1 MARLKLK
8 QVLSNLHYDATND
21 QLILSGS
28 KPSAGAQNWEDAD
41 VNWNEALG
49 TWDGSRANIPDFVI
63 HGSTFVTSSTYT
75 TGSITINGVDTF
87 GDSGSFDTIDLG
99 EY

>member
-1 MARLKLK
+1 MARLKFK
-8 QVLSNLHYDATND
+8 QILSNLHYDEVND

-28 KPSAGAQNWEDAD
+28 KVPTALQNWDNASGSWED
-41 VNWNEALG
+41 ALG

-63 HGSTFVTSSTYT
+63 YGSTFVTSSTYT

-87 GDSGSFDTIDLG
+87 GDSGSFDTVDLG

>member
-1 MARLKLK
+1 MSRIKLK
-8 QVLSNLHYDATND
+8 QILSNLHYDEAND

-28 KPSAGAQNWEDAD
+28 KVPTGLQNWDETSGSWEDAF
-41 VNWNEALG
+41 G
-49 TWDGSRANIPDFVI
+49 TWEGSRANIPDFVI

-75 TGSITINGVDTF
+75 TGSITIDKIDSF
-87 GDSGSFDTIDLG
+87 GDSGSFFSMDLG

>member
-8 QVLSNLHYDATND
+8 QILSNLHYDEAND

-28 KPSAGAQNWEDAD
+28 KVPTSLQNWEDISGSWDNAF
-41 VNWNEALG
+41 G
-49 TWDGSRANIPDFVI
+49 TWDGTRANVPDFVV
-63 HGSTFVTSSTYT
+63 HGSTFVTSSEYT
-75 TGSITINGVDTF
+75 TGSITIQGIDNF
-87 GDSGSFDTIDLG
+87 GDSGSFFTADLG

>member
-8 QVLSNLHYDATND
+8 QVLSNLHYNAADD

-28 KPSAGAQNWEDAD
+28 KRPTGLQNWEDAD
-41 VNWNEALG
+41 QNWDQAFG

-63 HGSTFVTSSTYT
+63 HGSTFVTSSVYT
-75 TGSITINGVDTF
+75 TGSITIDGVDTF
-87 GDSGSFDTIDLG
+87 GDSGSFDSIDLG
-99 EY
+99 DY

>member
-1 MARLKLK
+1 MARIKLK
-8 QVLSNLHYDATND
+8 QILSNLHYDEVND

-28 KPSAGAQNWEDAD
+28 KVPTGLQNWDQASGSWED
-41 VNWNEALG
+41 ALG

-63 HGSTFVTSSTYT
+63 HGSTLVTSSVYT
-75 TGSITINGVDTF
+75 TGSITITGVDTF
-87 GDSGSFDTIDLG
+87 GDSGSFDSIDLG

>member
-1 MARLKLK
+1 MARLKFK
-8 QVLSNLHYDATND
+8 QILSNLHYDEVND
-21 QLILSGS
+21 QLIQNWDNASGS
-28 KPSAGAQNWEDAD
+28 WED
-41 VNWNEALG
+41 ALG

-63 HGSTFVTSSTYT
+63 YGSTFVTSSTYT

-87 GDSGSFDTIDLG
+87 GDSGSFDTVDLG

>member
-8 QVLSNLHYDATND
+8 QILSNLHYDEVND

-28 KPSAGAQNWEDAD
+28 KVPTGLQNWEDANQ
-41 VNWNEALG
+41 NWNEALG

-63 HGSTFVTSSTYT
+63 HGSTFVTSSVYT
-75 TGSITINGVDTF
+75 TGSITIHGLDTF

-99 EY
+99 DY